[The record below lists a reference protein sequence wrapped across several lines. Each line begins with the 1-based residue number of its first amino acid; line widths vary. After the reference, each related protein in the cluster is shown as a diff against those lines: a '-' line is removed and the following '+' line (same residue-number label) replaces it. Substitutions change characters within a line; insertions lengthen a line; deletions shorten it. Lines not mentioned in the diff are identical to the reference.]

1 MVIDTEN
8 LNDLSL
14 PEVAALLLLYDKS
27 LDGSR
32 AVLEV
37 KDTDIRSILD
47 SLEKRG
53 YITSSIYATDFNT
66 KPPYKHTAWGMVQ
79 KGKQAL
85 ANNCVQDKTVVKIA
99 NNKALT
105 TRCDALALKLMEL
118 YPTGTKPNTALK
130 WRGNQKAVSE
140 KLKKL
145 IQQGAEFTDEEAI
158 EATKAYVNAFNGI
171 YTQMRI
177 LPYFISKNVLKGGE
191 VEKTQDFLA
200 YVEDLRNN
208 PQQTINNN
216 WDIALR

>member
-14 PEVAALLLLYDKS
+14 PEVAALLMFYDKS
-27 LDGSR
+27 LDNSKV
-32 AVLEV
+32 VLEI
-37 KDTDIRSILD
+37 KDTDIRDLLE

-53 YITSSIYATDFNT
+53 YITSSVYATDFNVE
-66 KPPYKHTAWGMVQ
+66 PPYKHTAWSMVH
-79 KGKQAL
+79 KGKEAL
-85 ANNCVQDKTVVKIA
+85 ANNCVQDKIVVKLT

-105 TRCDALALKLMEL
+105 TRCDALALKLMEI
-118 YPTGTKPNTALK
+118 YPTGTKPNTTLK

-177 LPYFISKNVLKGGE
+177 LPYFISKNVIKGGE
-191 VEKTQDFLA
+191 VEKTQDFLS
-200 YVEDLRNN
+200 YVEDLKNN
-208 PQQTINNN
+208 PQQTINTN